1 MNRLPDRK
9 KVIRHAV
16 DTNIDTTQIISKNI
30 QPISNKCS
38 IS

>member
-16 DTNIDTTQIISKNI
+16 DTNIDTTHNFKEHTAYQ
-30 QPISNKCS
+30 
-38 IS
+38 